1 MISQSVRKTL
11 PLLKTISKLSK
22 ANRSKILSE
31 VGGEDAVYKALRE
44 IAHNTIKGNVK
55 LNNYQKAKL
64 KPHARTLRN
73 LCTSNKCLKRRKKLV
88 VQSGGFLPILIPA
101 VASLISSLVA
111 KNV

>member
-1 MISQSVRKTL
+1 MISPSVRKTL
-11 PLLKTISKLSK
+11 PLLNIIAKMNNT
-22 ANRSKILSE
+22 NRKRILSE
-31 VGGEDAVYKALRE
+31 VGGDDIIYKALKE

-55 LNNYQKAKL
+55 LNKSQKAKL
-64 KPHARTLRN
+64 KTHSRTLKG

-88 VQSGGFLPILIPA
+88 EQIGGFLPILIPA

>member
-73 LCTSNKCLKRRKKLV
+73 LCTSNKCLKQKKKACCSKWWIFTDTYSS
-88 VQSGGFLPILIPA
+88 SGKSDIIF
-101 VASLISSLVA
+101 SC
-111 KNV
+111 

>member
-22 ANRSKILSE
+22 ANRNKVLSE
-31 VGGEDAVYKALRE
+31 LGGEDVIYKALRE

-55 LNNYQKAKL
+55 LDNSQKAKL
-64 KPHARTLRN
+64 KPHTKTLRS
-73 LCTSNKCLKRRKKLV
+73 LCTSNKCLKRRKKLII
-88 VQSGGFLPILIPA
+88 QSGGFLPILIPA
-101 VASLISSLVA
+101 VASLISSLIA